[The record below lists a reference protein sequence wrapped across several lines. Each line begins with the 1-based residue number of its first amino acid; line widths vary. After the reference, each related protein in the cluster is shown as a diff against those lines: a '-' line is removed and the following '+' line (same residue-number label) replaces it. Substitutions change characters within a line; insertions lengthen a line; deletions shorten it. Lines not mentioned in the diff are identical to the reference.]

1 MRSRVAYM
9 IPLSR
14 EHDEEKTLSSPD
26 PILIMLA
33 GGHHVGSQRET
44 YLVSIELN
52 VTLPAILS
60 YFP

>member
-1 MRSRVAYM
+1 M

-14 EHDEEKTLSSPD
+14 EHDEKKTLSSPD
-26 PILIMLA
+26 PIFIMLA

-44 YLVSIELN
+44 YLVSIERN